1 MKTPTLLDALNA
13 LAALEA
19 QQTPTQRDA
28 KKVAK
33 AQAHLDAALDRVLK
47 P

>member
-19 QQTPTQRDA
+19 QAPTQRDA

>member
-1 MKTPTLLDALNA
+1 MKTPTLLDALTL
-13 LAALEA
+13 LAALETKA
-19 QQTPTQRDA
+19 PTQRDA

-33 AQAHLDAALDRVLK
+33 ALAHLDAALDRVLA